1 MSYLYIKNFIEEQ
14 IRILNQPLVIDDELR
29 AVMSKN
35 NISEETMKSILLKA
49 NLRLK
54 RHNRDRFNRQAV
66 HQIVQQ
72 IVNNEK
78 EKVFKVNEA
87 LAKIEIMIQPILLP
101 DFSLVGDV
109 GDRVGMFNELVKE
122 LPQPEYLF
130 AAHSFSME
138 TEQEDPE
145 VIESG
150 GKKDE
155 TETETEDG
163 KEGEE
168 ANLLVQDDQERFQE
182 NRNDEEREGLVKK
195 YQVEVAQEL
204 KDHISS
210 HQQKIDTLKE
220 QYTQLRALLIEMNEE
235 LVYKMQKFEYLR
247 QLNGKMNFLQK
258 DSNSLRPDSEDEDSD
273 EEVANTDLKI
283 QMGRFRIL
291 MEKLEF
297 AMK

>member
-49 NLRLK
+49 NLRLR

-138 TEQEDPE
+138 TEQGDPE
-145 VIESG
+145 VIESA
-150 GKKDE
+150 GKKD
-155 TETETEDG
+155 ETETEDG

-182 NRNDEEREGLVKK
+182 NRNDEEREELVKK

-220 QYTQLRALLIEMNEE
+220 QYIQLRALLIEMNEE

>member
-49 NLRLK
+49 NLRLR

-138 TEQEDPE
+138 TEQGDPE
-145 VIESG
+145 VIESA
-150 GKKDE
+150 GKKD
-155 TETETEDG
+155 ETETEDG

-182 NRNDEEREGLVKK
+182 NRTDEEREELVKK

-220 QYTQLRALLIEMNEE
+220 QYIQLRTLLIEMNEE

>member
-49 NLRLK
+49 NLRLR

-138 TEQEDPE
+138 TEQGDPE
-145 VIESG
+145 VIESA

-155 TETETEDG
+155 TETEDG
-163 KEGEE
+163 KGGEE

-182 NRNDEEREGLVKK
+182 NRTDEEREELVKK

-220 QYTQLRALLIEMNEE
+220 QYIQLRTLLIEMNEE